1 MYSAT
6 WIATDVN
13 TCRRMLFANGASV
26 ENILSTSAALRQLI
40 LQAVYK
46 QQNSIDGLRNKE
58 FN

>member
-46 QQNSIDGLRNKE
+46 QQNSIDSLRNK
-58 FN
+58 